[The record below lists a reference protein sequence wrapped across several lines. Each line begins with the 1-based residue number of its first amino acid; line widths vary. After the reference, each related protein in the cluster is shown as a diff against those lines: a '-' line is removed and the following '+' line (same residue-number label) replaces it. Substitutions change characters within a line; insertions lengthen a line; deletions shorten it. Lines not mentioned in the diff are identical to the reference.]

1 MYGKEQGYRHIRV
14 KSPASDIF
22 FILLYYAQK
31 LGDST
36 VLFDTGNG
44 NKKRLIDVSSLS
56 QELTHAYC
64 SELLS
69 LHAFSGCDSTSAFK
83 GKGKLKPLKL
93 VKDSPRFIEAFAT
106 LGNSWDIP
114 DSLLL
119 DLEEYTC
126 LLYNRK
132 QFKSVDDL
140 RYHMF
145 KEKCDGEEISPGL
158 NVDLSTLP
166 PCKRSLMQHVRMAK
180 GLMSHTQTCRT
191 LLMGMG
197 GNGGMAFCSLFG
209 RQKKKSWSCLM
220 LLSKNFLINR
230 HHMRIRGRCVRLGG

>member
-1 MYGKEQGYRHIRV
+1 M
-14 KSPASDIF
+14 PTA
-22 FILLYYAQK
+22 
-31 LGDST
+31 
-36 VLFDTGNG
+36 
-44 NKKRLIDVSSLS
+44 
-56 QELTHAYC
+56 
-64 SELLS
+64 
-69 LHAFSGCDSTSAFK
+69 
-83 GKGKLKPLKL
+83 
-93 VKDSPRFIEAFAT
+93 

-166 PCKRSLMQHVRMAK
+166 PCKRSLMQHVRRANFQAAIWK
-180 GLMSHTQTCRT
+180 RAHESHPDVPDAADGHGWEWRDGFLQPLWTAEEEELVLPDAVIQELFDEQIEEDDQEQQQDHDITCES
-191 LLMGMG
+191 GEDV
-197 GNGGMAFCSLFG
+197 SDWED
-209 RQKKKSWSCLM
+209 SDEDD
-220 LLSKNFLINR
+220 I
-230 HHMRIRGRCVRLGG
+230 